1 MPVVEL
7 REVRL
12 DDPLPSWRRSGAK
25 SAILDLIDAVTAA
38 GSPDFVPPAS
48 RIAVFD
54 HDGTLWA
61 ERPIPFQAFFAQHRL
76 AAVAGREATLR
87 DRPPYKAFVEN
98 DLDAIASFGKREV
111 TEFILAVHAGM
122 TTEEFNR
129 AACAWLRNARHPEL
143 GRRFVDCVYQPQLEL
158 LEHLRANHFKTFIV
172 SGGGLR
178 FIRAFADAV
187 YGIPPEQVI
196 GSSERS
202 RVELQEGRP
211 VVLGL
216 PEMGS
221 FDDRDEKVIN
231 IDLHIG
237 MRPVIA
243 FGNSDGDLR
252 MLQYATDGEGCRLAL
267 LLQHDDAE
275 REFAYD
281 RNFRLN
287 PLDQALKVADARG
300 WPVVSMKNDWT
311 KVFRDENG
319 GASPGSPLFAGTRA
333 I

>member
-7 REVRL
+7 KEVGL
-12 DDPLPSWRRSGAK
+12 DDPLPSWRPSGAK
-25 SAILDLIDAVTAA
+25 CAILDLVDAVSAA
-38 GSPDFVPPAS
+38 GSPDFVPPGS

-61 ERPIPFQAFFAQHRL
+61 ERPLPFQAFFAQHRL
-76 AAVAGREATLR
+76 AAVAGREVTLR
-87 DRPPYKAFVEN
+87 DRQPYQAFVES
-98 DLDAIASFGKREV
+98 DYEAIASFGKREV
-111 TEFILAVHAGM
+111 TEFLLAIHAGM

-129 AACAWLRNARHPEL
+129 AASAWLRNARHPEL

-178 FIRAFADAV
+178 FIRAFADVV

-211 VVLGL
+211 VVRGL

-221 FDDRDEKVIN
+221 FDDRDEKVVN

-237 MRPVIA
+237 LRPTLA

-267 LLQHDDAE
+267 LLHHDDPE

-281 RNFRLN
+281 REFRLS
-287 PLDQALKVADARG
+287 PLDQAMKVADARG
-300 WPVVSMKNDWT
+300 WPVVSMKRDWT
-311 KVFRDENG
+311 KIFRDESG
-319 GASPGSPLFAGTRA
+319 GEPLGNPLFSGTRSG
-333 I
+333 